1 MNFDFLLMFDC
12 FCLIFTTTLNFIVV
26 KCVVFVAFYV
36 LLLVWLLKIVL
47 FLYEVVF
54 VLKSMVEKF
63 EILLAF

>member
-1 MNFDFLLMFDC
+1 MFGC
-12 FCLIFTTTLNFIVV
+12 FCLIFTTALNFIVV
-26 KCVVFVAFYV
+26 KCVVFVVFYV
-36 LLLVWLLKIVL
+36 LLLVWLFKIVL

>member
-1 MNFDFLLMFDC
+1 MFDC
-12 FCLIFTTTLNFIVV
+12 FCLIFTTVLNFIVV
-26 KCVVFVAFYV
+26 KCAVFVAFYV

-63 EILLAF
+63 EIMLAF

>member
-1 MNFDFLLMFDC
+1 MFDC
-12 FCLIFTTTLNFIVV
+12 FCLIFTTALNFIVV

-47 FLYEVVF
+47 FLYEVVL